1 MKKRFLAI
9 LSVMACMS
17 FCFSPV
23 TGMVVSAETADT
35 AAASADDAVTT
46 SEDDEATPVSEEDEA
61 TPVSEEGEAESG
73 ETDEVSDYY
82 SFYTDPWIDAW
93 FSGDKSSLEGVDEQY
108 GVTDSYTVDEDNYKS
123 LVEEVGERVKDV
135 KSTGTMNDDQTVVTI
150 KREVEC
156 KNKKVDFTF
165 TFNNKEQTF
174 EWTVDAEAT
183 MGETVAKAG
192 LNTLMGMGTVFI
204 VLIFISF
211 VISLFKFLSEK
222 DNKKAKPAP
231 EAAPA
236 SAPAPAAPVVATPS
250 VSADSTMSDDELIAV
265 ISAAIAAYEDDV
277 AGSNVPADG
286 LIVRSIKKRGFN

>member
-46 SEDDEATPVSEEDEA
+46 SEDDEATPVSEE
-61 TPVSEEGEAESG
+61 GEAESG

-93 FSGDKSSLEGVDEQY
+93 FSGDKSSLESVDEQY

-174 EWTVDAEAT
+174 EWTVDTEAT

-204 VLIFISF
+204 VLIFIIF
-211 VISLFKFLSEK
+211 VISLFKLLSKK

-236 SAPAPAAPVVATPS
+236 SAPAPAAPVAATPS

-265 ISAAIAAYEDDV
+265 ISAAIAAYEDDM

>member
-1 MKKRFLAI
+1 
-9 LSVMACMS
+9 
-17 FCFSPV
+17 
-23 TGMVVSAETADT
+23 
-35 AAASADDAVTT
+35 
-46 SEDDEATPVSEEDEA
+46 
-61 TPVSEEGEAESG
+61 
-73 ETDEVSDYY
+73 
-82 SFYTDPWIDAW
+82 
-93 FSGDKSSLEGVDEQY
+93 
-108 GVTDSYTVDEDNYKS
+108 
-123 LVEEVGERVKDV
+123 
-135 KSTGTMNDDQTVVTI
+135 MNDDQTVVTI

-174 EWTVDAEAT
+174 EWTVDTEAT

-204 VLIFISF
+204 VLIFIIF
-211 VISLFKFLSEK
+211 VISLFKLLSKK

-236 SAPAPAAPVVATPS
+236 SAPAPAAPVAATPS

-265 ISAAIAAYEDDV
+265 ISAAIAAYEDDM

>member
-46 SEDDEATPVSEEDEA
+46 SEDDEA

-236 SAPAPAAPVVATPS
+236 SAPAPAAPVAATPS

-265 ISAAIAAYEDDV
+265 ISAAIAAYEDDM

>member
-46 SEDDEATPVSEEDEA
+46 SEDDEA

-174 EWTVDAEAT
+174 EWTVDTEAT

-192 LNTLMGMGTVFI
+192 LNTIMGMGTVFI
-204 VLIFISF
+204 VLIFIIF
-211 VISLFKFLSEK
+211 VISLFELLSKK

-236 SAPAPAAPVVATPS
+236 SAPALAAPVAATPS

-265 ISAAIAAYEDDV
+265 ISAAIAAYEDDM
-277 AGSNVPADG
+277 AGCNVPADG

>member
-46 SEDDEATPVSEEDEA
+46 SEDDEA

-174 EWTVDAEAT
+174 EWTVDTEAT

-192 LNTLMGMGTVFI
+192 LNTIMGMGTVFI
-204 VLIFISF
+204 VLIFIIF
-211 VISLFKFLSEK
+211 VISLFELLSKK

-236 SAPAPAAPVVATPS
+236 SAPAPAAPVAATPS

-265 ISAAIAAYEDDV
+265 ISAAIAAYEDDM
-277 AGSNVPADG
+277 AGCNVPADG